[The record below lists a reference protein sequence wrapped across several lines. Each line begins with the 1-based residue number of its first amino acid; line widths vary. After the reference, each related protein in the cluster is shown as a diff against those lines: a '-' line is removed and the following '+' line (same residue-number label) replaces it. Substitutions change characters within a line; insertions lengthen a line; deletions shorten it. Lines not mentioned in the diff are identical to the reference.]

1 MEKVRM
7 GFIGAGKIMPRIIKG
22 ARLCKDVEIF
32 AVGSRD
38 PKHAEAFAK
47 QQGIPY
53 NGTIDNVLAENSIDA
68 VYIAVPNQA
77 HYEICMKA
85 LKSGKHVILEKPMFG
100 TMEELNNAFDL
111 ANNQKLVLMEAFKGL
126 FLPLTAKIKKI
137 IASGELGQIIYM
149 DGKYSYNGN
158 FPKDHWVN
166 DPVYGGGL
174 RDVGTYPLTYFNY
187 LMDSKIASL
196 NVEAN
201 YDKNNIDNFSSCL
214 IKYENGVIA
223 QVCGGNGV
231 ATENKAM
238 IYGTK
243 GYLELPSFWKSG
255 EGTIVKGDYHS
266 PVKAEMKSDFYY
278 EIEHFAKLILNNEK
292 ESPIASRAFSTEI
305 ERIMEYKK
313 ATK

>member
-1 MEKVRM
+1 M
-7 GFIGAGKIMPRIIKG
+7 GFIGAGKIMPRIING
-22 ARLCKDVEIF
+22 AKLCKEVEVF

-38 PKHAEAFAK
+38 PKHAEVFAK
-47 QQGIPY
+47 QHNIPY
-53 NGTIDNVLAENSIDA
+53 NGTIKNVLEEPSIDA

-77 HYEICMKA
+77 HYELCMQA
-85 LKSGKHVILEKPMFG
+85 LKSGKHVICEKPMFG
-100 TMEELNNAFDL
+100 TMEELNKAFDL
-111 ANNQKLVLMEAFKGL
+111 AKNQKLILMEAFKGL

-137 IASGELGQIIYM
+137 IASDELGKIIYL

-158 FPKDHWVN
+158 FAKDHWVN
-166 DPVYGGGL
+166 DPIYGGGL
-174 RDVGTYPLTYFNY
+174 RDVGSYPLTYFNY
-187 LMDSKIASL
+187 LMNSKIARVD
-196 NVEAN
+196 VEAN
-201 YDKNNIDNFSSCL
+201 YDANGVDNFSSCL

-243 GYLELPSFWKSG
+243 GHLELPSFWKSG
-255 EGTIVKGDYHS
+255 EGMIVKGDYHS

-278 EIEHFAKLILNNEK
+278 EIEHFAKLILSNAT

-305 ERIMEYKK
+305 ERIMEYRNP
-313 ATK
+313 TK